1 MLSLLLSLWFFIAPA
16 SAAEWS
22 TPDVV
27 DVTLEIEPP
36 PAPPM
41 RFISLPGVYADVHGR
56 PQDRAVLDRLAAHAA
71 ESIPRIAE
79 RLGIGAGRTINLYL
93 ADDETAFNQL
103 QPGTPP
109 SWADGTAWPQRGL
122 IYLKSPRIR
131 TGMSKPLEQV
141 LDHEITHVLLGQAFG
156 PRPVPRWLQEGL
168 AQWVAGEVGPDLP
181 SRLATGAWKNGGL
194 HELDELTR
202 GFPRDPGEADLAYA
216 ESADLI
222 AFVATEY
229 GEDAIPRLVQAMAA
243 GRPVNAAFYEATGEL
258 ASEVDQAWRARLSQ
272 GFLSLAPLGDGM
284 LWLGAGA
291 PFVLFAF
298 LRVRARNRETLERW
312 DAEDE
317 AEIQALR
324 DLMAR
329 WPTGRPQR

>member
-1 MLSLLLSLWFFIAPA
+1 MLSLLLWLWFAIAPA

-22 TPDVV
+22 TPDRI
-27 DVTLEIEPP
+27 DPLLELEAP

-41 RFISLPGVYADVHGR
+41 RFVSLPGIYADVHGR
-56 PQDRAVLDRLAAHAA
+56 PQDKAVMERLAAHAA
-71 ESIPRIAE
+71 ESVPRIADQ
-79 RLGIGAGRTINLYL
+79 LGIGAGRTINLYL
-93 ADDETAFNQL
+93 ADDEAAFDQL

-109 SWADGTAWPQRGL
+109 NWADGTAWPQRGL

-131 TGMSKPLEQV
+131 SGTSKPLEQV

-156 PRPVPRWLQEGL
+156 TRPVPRWLQEGL
-168 AQWVAGEVGPDLP
+168 AQWVAGEIGPDLP
-181 SRLATGAWKNGGL
+181 KRLADGAWRNGGL
-194 HELDELTR
+194 HDLEELTR
-202 GFPRDPGEADLAYA
+202 GFPRDPAEADLAYA

-229 GEDAIPRLVQAMAA
+229 GPEAIPTLVQEMAS
-243 GRPVNAAFYEATGEL
+243 GRPVNAAFYAATGDL
-258 ASEVDQAWRARLSQ
+258 AVDVDQAWRARLSV

-298 LRVRARNRETLERW
+298 LRVRARNRETMARW
-312 DAEDE
+312 AEEDE
-317 AEIQALR
+317 QEARALR
-324 DLMAR
+324 DLMRR
-329 WPTGRPQR
+329 WPI